1 MISSEVELAM
11 LRARSVLT
19 GVAVLVVLA
28 IGVGSFFFA
37 Q

>member
-1 MISSEVELAM
+1 MMSSEVEMAM
-11 LRARSVLT
+11 VRARSVLT
-19 GVAVLVVLA
+19 GVAVLLVLA